1 MKGTNLV
8 ICLNVHYFNVLVH
21 SLVVIFF
28 LHVIQQA
35 VCLKESRIGNLSAQ
49 NNFLKLNATKKVQ
62 KIHEL
67 LNRPKPAKIAFKEPK
82 TGLLKKDFECG

>member
-1 MKGTNLV
+1 M